1 MLQHCRYPVGTYTN
15 NDYMNIINLEMKHGI
30 ETHNRQKSTYKTKR
44 RKINFP
50 KNRNIYI
57 YMYIYI
63 LFIII
68 VIFIIIIIIIIITI
82 IIVIVLYV

>member
-1 MLQHCRYPVGTYTN
+1 MLQHCRQPVGTYTN

-57 YMYIYI
+57 YI
-63 LFIII
+63 LF
-68 VIFIIIIIIIIITI
+68 IIIIITI
-82 IIVIVLYV
+82 IIAIALHV